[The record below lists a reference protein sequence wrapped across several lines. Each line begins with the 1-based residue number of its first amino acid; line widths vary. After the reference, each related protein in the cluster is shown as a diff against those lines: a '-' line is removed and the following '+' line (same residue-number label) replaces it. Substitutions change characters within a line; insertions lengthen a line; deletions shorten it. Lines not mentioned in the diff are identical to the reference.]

1 MDRTNR
7 IEDRFSRRT
16 KGIHRR
22 IAQSNQFAQG
32 KAELF
37 QIPILFEQ
45 QIEKSDQKLIISI
58 HSTANQRGN

>member
-45 QIEKSDQKLIISI
+45 QFFRTTNKKI
-58 HSTANQRGN
+58 